1 MPVVSAAAAPPPRL
15 LPSISPS
22 IRRSR
27 FCSRRL
33 TIPACLFS
41 CFSSRAMLA
50 RDDAVSAV
58 SLPAK
63 KAEHMRQTRTTARE
77 SQSAAVMAAGD
88 SAGQK
93 CAHLGGIDV
102 VFDKSAADAAHKNEG
117 ERAALHFLVL
127 RDQIHQDIDIR
138 DIVGHLL
145 EMGRQADPRKMCF
158 GLLGFGVFVLSFFF

>member
-1 MPVVSAAAAPPPRL
+1 MPVVSAEAAMLTRL
-15 LPSISPS
+15 LPSIRPP

-27 FCSRRL
+27 LCSRRW
-33 TIPACLFS
+33 TIPARLFP

-77 SQSAAVMAAGD
+77 SQSAAVMASGD

-93 CAHLGGIDV
+93 CAHFGGIVV
-102 VFDKSAADAAHKNEG
+102 VFVFCAVVAALVFVCV
-117 ERAALHFLVL
+117 RFVLHFL
-127 RDQIHQDIDIR
+127 
-138 DIVGHLL
+138 
-145 EMGRQADPRKMCF
+145 
-158 GLLGFGVFVLSFFF
+158 